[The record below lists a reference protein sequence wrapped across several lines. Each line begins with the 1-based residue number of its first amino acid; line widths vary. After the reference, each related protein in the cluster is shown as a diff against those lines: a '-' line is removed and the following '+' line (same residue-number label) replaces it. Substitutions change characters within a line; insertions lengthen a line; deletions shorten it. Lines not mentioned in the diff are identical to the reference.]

1 MKDTDIIICL
11 KKKKKKLNEY
21 QKKYRGAN
29 KIRQF

>member
-11 KKKKKKLNEY
+11 KKRNKY